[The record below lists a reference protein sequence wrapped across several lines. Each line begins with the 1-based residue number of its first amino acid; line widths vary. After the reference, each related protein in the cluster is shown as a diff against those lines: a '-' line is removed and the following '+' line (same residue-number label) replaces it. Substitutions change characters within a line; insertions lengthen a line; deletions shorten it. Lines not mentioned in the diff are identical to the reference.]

1 MTLWYVFLNIYYHNQ
16 YFIID
21 IIILIKYYY
30 WWYYYCC
37 LYYYYYYY
45 YYYMGLIIGESFIN
59 YVTFIVITIVFFVV
73 CFSQETYVSL
83 IDDSITP
90 TNKYSSN
97 YTLIIYVLVNNY
109 TGNLLH
115 SMYNSNFINIQY
127 FKIYVINEWSLIT

>member
-1 MTLWYVFLNIYYHNQ
+1 
-16 YFIID
+16 
-21 IIILIKYYY
+21 
-30 WWYYYCC
+30 
-37 LYYYYYYY
+37 
-45 YYYMGLIIGESFIN
+45 MGLIIGESFIN

-127 FKIYVINEWSLIT
+127 FKIYVINE